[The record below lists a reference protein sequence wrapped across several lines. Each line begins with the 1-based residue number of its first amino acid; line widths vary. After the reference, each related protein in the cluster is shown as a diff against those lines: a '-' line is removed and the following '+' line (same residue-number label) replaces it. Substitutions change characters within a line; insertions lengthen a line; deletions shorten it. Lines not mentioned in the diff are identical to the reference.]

1 MREIYLDNAATT
13 PMSPKVIDIITDE
26 MKNDF
31 GNASSTYE
39 LGRRA
44 RNVID
49 RARHQIAQDI
59 NAQDGEIIFTSGG
72 SESNNTAILGTAYAR
87 KNIGKKIITTPT
99 EHPSVLN
106 PMKRLENEGY
116 NIVYLNVDENGQI
129 SLEQLKKELT
139 PDTILVSIMAV
150 NNEVG
155 TIMPLKEIGAMV
167 KDSNAYFHVDNVQG
181 MGTIKIDV
189 KDMNIDFLSVSAH
202 KINGPKFLGFLYE
215 NADIDIPNLILG
227 GEQETKR
234 RAGTENVPGIA
245 GFGEAVREV
254 SEIGRDALQKKY
266 AHYQDIILKEL
277 DDHQINYEIN
287 GGYGP
292 GYSHHVLNLHLNGVS
307 TTSLQT
313 NLDLNGF
320 AVSGGSAC
328 TAGSLEPSHVL
339 IACFGENS
347 PRINESIRISF
358 GRYNTDEEIEQF
370 AQELVKIVQ
379 RIQSKNKWL
388 LSKRKYLIINK

>member
-13 PMSPKVIDIITDE
+13 PMSPKVIDVITDE

-39 LGRRA
+39 LGRKA

-49 RARHQIAQDI
+49 RARHQIAKSI
-59 NAQDGEIIFTSGG
+59 NAKDGEIIFTSGG
-72 SESNNTAILGTAYAR
+72 SESNNTAIFGTAYSR
-87 KNIGKKIITTPT
+87 NNIGKKIITTKI

-106 PMKRLENEGY
+106 PMKRLEHEGY
-116 NIVYLNVDENGQI
+116 NVVYLDVDKTGHI
-129 SLEQLKKELT
+129 SLDQLKHELT
-139 PDTILVSIMAV
+139 PETILVSIMAV

-155 TIMPLKEIGAMV
+155 TIMPLKKIGKIV
-167 KDSNAYFHVDNVQG
+167 ENSNAYFHVDNVQG
-181 MGTIKIDV
+181 MGTIDIDV
-189 KDMNIDFLSVSAH
+189 KAMNIDFLSVSAH

-215 NADIDIPNLILG
+215 NSDINIPNLVLG

-245 GFGEAVREV
+245 GFGEAVKEL
-254 SEIGRDALQKKY
+254 SEIGHDSLQKKY
-266 AHYQDIILKEL
+266 AHFQDIILKAL
-277 DDHQINYEIN
+277 NDNHVDYEIN

-292 GYSHHVLNLHLNGVS
+292 GYSHHVLNLWIKGVS
-307 TTSLQT
+307 TTSMQT
-313 NLDLNGF
+313 NLDLNGY

-339 IACFGENS
+339 IACFGADS

-358 GRYNTDEEIEQF
+358 GRYNTEEEVKSF
-370 AQELVKIVQ
+370 AQELVKIAK
-379 RIQSKNKWL
+379 RIQSKNK
-388 LSKRKYLIINK
+388 

>member
-87 KNIGKKIITTPT
+87 KNIGKKIITTPI
-99 EHPSVLN
+99 EHSSVLN

-379 RIQSKNKWL
+379 RIQSKNK
-388 LSKRKYLIINK
+388 

>member
-13 PMSPKVIDIITDE
+13 PMSPKVIDVITDE

-39 LGRRA
+39 LGRKA
-44 RNVID
+44 GNVID
-49 RARHQIAQDI
+49 RARHQIAKSI
-59 NAQDGEIIFTSGG
+59 NAKDGEIIFTSGG
-72 SESNNTAILGTAYAR
+72 SESNNTAIFGTAYSR
-87 KNIGKKIITTPT
+87 NNIGKKIITTKI

-106 PMKRLENEGY
+106 PMKRLEHEGY
-116 NIVYLNVDENGQI
+116 NVVYLDVDKTGHI
-129 SLEQLKKELT
+129 SLDQLKHELT
-139 PDTILVSIMAV
+139 PETILVSIMAV

-155 TIMPLKEIGAMV
+155 TIMPLKKIGEIV
-167 KDSNAYFHVDNVQG
+167 ENSNAYFHVDNVQG
-181 MGTIKIDV
+181 MGTIDIDV
-189 KDMNIDFLSVSAH
+189 KAMNIDFLSVSAH

-215 NADIDIPNLILG
+215 NSDINIPNLVLG

-245 GFGEAVREV
+245 GFGEAVKEL
-254 SEIGRDALQKKY
+254 SEIGHDSLQKKY
-266 AHYQDIILKEL
+266 AHFQDIILKAL
-277 DDHQINYEIN
+277 NDNHVDYEIN

-292 GYSHHVLNLHLNGVS
+292 GYSHHVLNLWIKGVS
-307 TTSLQT
+307 TTSMQT
-313 NLDLNGF
+313 NLDLNGY

-339 IACFGENS
+339 IACFGADS

-358 GRYNTDEEIEQF
+358 GRYNTAEEVKSF
-370 AQELVKIVQ
+370 AQELVKIAK
-379 RIQSKNKWL
+379 RIQSKNK
-388 LSKRKYLIINK
+388 

>member
-13 PMSPKVIDIITDE
+13 PMSPKVIDVITDE

-39 LGRRA
+39 LGRKA

-49 RARHQIAQDI
+49 RARHQIAKSI
-59 NAQDGEIIFTSGG
+59 NAKDGEIIFTSGG
-72 SESNNTAILGTAYAR
+72 SESNNTAIFGTAYSR
-87 KNIGKKIITTPT
+87 NNIGKKIITTKI

-106 PMKRLENEGY
+106 PMKRLEHEGY
-116 NIVYLNVDENGQI
+116 NVVYLDVDKTGHI
-129 SLEQLKKELT
+129 SLDQLKHELT
-139 PDTILVSIMAV
+139 PETILVSIMAV

-155 TIMPLKEIGAMV
+155 TIMPLKKIGEIV
-167 KDSNAYFHVDNVQG
+167 ENSNAYFHVDNVQG
-181 MGTIKIDV
+181 MGTIDIDV
-189 KDMNIDFLSVSAH
+189 KAMNIDFLSVSAH
-202 KINGPKFLGFLYE
+202 KVNGPKFLGFLYE
-215 NADIDIPNLILG
+215 NSDINIPNLVLG

-245 GFGEAVREV
+245 GFGEAVKEL
-254 SEIGRDALQKKY
+254 SEIGHDSLQKKY
-266 AHYQDIILKEL
+266 AHFQDIILKAL
-277 DDHQINYEIN
+277 NDNHVDYEIN

-292 GYSHHVLNLHLNGVS
+292 GYSHHVLNLWIKGVS
-307 TTSLQT
+307 TTSMQT
-313 NLDLNGF
+313 NLDLNGY

-339 IACFGENS
+339 IACFGADS

-358 GRYNTDEEIEQF
+358 GRYNTAEEVKSF
-370 AQELVKIVQ
+370 AQELVKIAK
-379 RIQSKNKWL
+379 RIQSKNK
-388 LSKRKYLIINK
+388 

>member
-13 PMSPKVIDIITDE
+13 PMSPKVIDVITDE

-39 LGRRA
+39 LGRKA
-44 RNVID
+44 RNAID
-49 RARHQIAQDI
+49 RARHQIAKSI
-59 NAQDGEIIFTSGG
+59 NAKDGEIIFTSGG
-72 SESNNTAILGTAYAR
+72 SESNNTAIFGTAYSR
-87 KNIGKKIITTPT
+87 NNIGQKIITTKI

-106 PMKRLENEGY
+106 PMKRLEHEGY
-116 NIVYLNVDENGQI
+116 NVVYLDVDKTGHI
-129 SLEQLKKELT
+129 SLDQLKHELT
-139 PDTILVSIMAV
+139 PETILVSIMAV

-155 TIMPLKEIGAMV
+155 TIMPLKKIGEIV
-167 KDSNAYFHVDNVQG
+167 ENSNAYFHVDNVQG
-181 MGTIKIDV
+181 MGTIDIDV
-189 KDMNIDFLSVSAH
+189 KAMNIDFLSVSAH

-215 NADIDIPNLILG
+215 NSDINIPNLVLG

-245 GFGEAVREV
+245 GFGEAVKEL
-254 SEIGRDALQKKY
+254 SEIGHDSLQKKY
-266 AHYQDIILKEL
+266 AHFQDIILKAL
-277 DDHQINYEIN
+277 NDNHVDYEIN

-292 GYSHHVLNLHLNGVS
+292 GYSHHVLNLWIKGVS
-307 TTSLQT
+307 TTSMQT
-313 NLDLNGF
+313 NLDLNGY

-339 IACFGENS
+339 IACFGADS

-358 GRYNTDEEIEQF
+358 GRYNTAEEVKSF
-370 AQELVKIVQ
+370 AQELVKIAK
-379 RIQSKNKWL
+379 RIQSKNK
-388 LSKRKYLIINK
+388 

>member
-13 PMSPKVIDIITDE
+13 PMSPKVIDVITDE

-39 LGRRA
+39 LGRKA

-49 RARHQIAQDI
+49 LARHQIATSI
-59 NAQDGEIIFTSGG
+59 NAKDGEIIFTSGG
-72 SESNNTAILGTAYAR
+72 SESNNTAIFGTAYSR
-87 KNIGKKIITTPT
+87 NNIGKKIITTKI

-106 PMKRLENEGY
+106 PMKRLEHEGY
-116 NIVYLNVDENGQI
+116 NVVYLDVDKTGHI
-129 SLEQLKKELT
+129 SLDQLKHELT
-139 PDTILVSIMAV
+139 PETILVSIMAV

-155 TIMPLKEIGAMV
+155 TIMPLKKIGEIV
-167 KDSNAYFHVDNVQG
+167 ENSNAYFHVDNVQG
-181 MGTIKIDV
+181 MGTIDIDA
-189 KDMNIDFLSVSAH
+189 KAMNIDFLSVSAH

-215 NADIDIPNLILG
+215 NSDINIPNLVLG

-245 GFGEAVREV
+245 GFGEAVKEL
-254 SEIGRDALQKKY
+254 SKIGHDSLQKKY
-266 AHYQDIILKEL
+266 AHFQDIILKAL
-277 DDHQINYEIN
+277 NDNHVDYEIN

-292 GYSHHVLNLHLNGVS
+292 GYSHHVLNLWIKGVS
-307 TTSLQT
+307 TTSMQT
-313 NLDLNGF
+313 NLDLNGY

-339 IACFGENS
+339 IACFGADS

-358 GRYNTDEEIEQF
+358 GRYNTAEEVKSF
-370 AQELVKIVQ
+370 AQELVKIAK
-379 RIQSKNKWL
+379 RIQSKNK
-388 LSKRKYLIINK
+388 

>member
-13 PMSPKVIDIITDE
+13 PMSPKVIDVITDE

-39 LGRRA
+39 LGRKA

-49 RARHQIAQDI
+49 RARHQIAKSI
-59 NAQDGEIIFTSGG
+59 NAKDGEIIFTSGG
-72 SESNNTAILGTAYAR
+72 SESNNTAIFGTAYSR
-87 KNIGKKIITTPT
+87 NNIGKKIITTKI

-106 PMKRLENEGY
+106 PMKRLEHEGY
-116 NIVYLNVDENGQI
+116 NVVYLDVDKTGHI
-129 SLEQLKKELT
+129 SLDQLKHELT
-139 PDTILVSIMAV
+139 PETILVSIMAV

-155 TIMPLKEIGAMV
+155 TIMPLKKIGEIV
-167 KDSNAYFHVDNVQG
+167 ENSNAYFHVDNVQG
-181 MGTIKIDV
+181 MGTIDIDV
-189 KDMNIDFLSVSAH
+189 KAMNIDFLSVSAH

-215 NADIDIPNLILG
+215 NSDINIPNLVLG

-245 GFGEAVREV
+245 GFGEAVKEL
-254 SEIGRDALQKKY
+254 SEIGHDSLQKKY
-266 AHYQDIILKEL
+266 AHFQDIILKAL
-277 DDHQINYEIN
+277 NDNHVDYEIN

-292 GYSHHVLNLHLNGVS
+292 GYSHHVLNLWIKGVS
-307 TTSLQT
+307 TTSMQT
-313 NLDLNGF
+313 NLDLNGY

-339 IACFGENS
+339 IACFGTDS

-358 GRYNTDEEIEQF
+358 GRYNTEEEVKSF
-370 AQELVKIVQ
+370 AQELVKIAK
-379 RIQSKNKWL
+379 RIQSKNK
-388 LSKRKYLIINK
+388 

>member
-13 PMSPKVIDIITDE
+13 PMSPKVIDIITNE

-39 LGRRA
+39 LGRQA
-44 RNVID
+44 RKAID

-72 SESNNTAILGTAYAR
+72 SESNNTAIFGTAYSR
-87 KNIGKKIITTPT
+87 KNIGKKIITTPI

-106 PMKRLENEGY
+106 PMKRLEDEGY
-116 NIVYLNVDENGQI
+116 DVVYLKVDQTGHI
-129 SLEQLKKELT
+129 SLDQLKKELT

-155 TIMPLKEIGAMV
+155 TIMPLKEIGALV
-167 KDSNAYFHVDNVQG
+167 KESNAYFHVDNVQG

-189 KDMNIDFLSVSAH
+189 KAMNIDFLSVSAH

-215 NADIDIPNLILG
+215 NADIYIPNLVLG

-254 SEIGRDALQKKY
+254 SEIGRDTLQKKY

-277 DDHQINYEIN
+277 DDHQIDYEIN
-287 GGYGP
+287 GGHGP
-292 GYSHHVLNLHLNGVS
+292 GYSHHVLNLHFKGYL
-307 TTSLQT
+307 L
-313 NLDLNGF
+313 LLYR
-320 AVSGGSAC
+320 
-328 TAGSLEPSHVL
+328 L
-339 IACFGENS
+339 I
-347 PRINESIRISF
+347 
-358 GRYNTDEEIEQF
+358 
-370 AQELVKIVQ
+370 
-379 RIQSKNKWL
+379 
-388 LSKRKYLIINK
+388 LI

>member
-13 PMSPKVIDIITDE
+13 PMSPKVIDVITDE

-39 LGRRA
+39 LGRKA

-49 RARHQIAQDI
+49 RARHQIAKSI
-59 NAQDGEIIFTSGG
+59 NAKDGEIIFTSGG
-72 SESNNTAILGTAYAR
+72 SESNNTAIFGTAYSR
-87 KNIGKKIITTPT
+87 NNIGKKIITTKI

-106 PMKRLENEGY
+106 PMKRLEHEGY
-116 NIVYLNVDENGQI
+116 NVVYLDVDKTGHI
-129 SLEQLKKELT
+129 SLDQLKHELT
-139 PDTILVSIMAV
+139 PETILVSIMAV

-155 TIMPLKEIGAMV
+155 TIMPLKKIGEIV
-167 KDSNAYFHVDNVQG
+167 ENSNAYFHVDNVQG
-181 MGTIKIDV
+181 MGTIDIDV
-189 KDMNIDFLSVSAH
+189 KAMNIDFLSVSAH

-215 NADIDIPNLILG
+215 NSDINIPNLVLG

-245 GFGEAVREV
+245 GFGEAVKEL
-254 SEIGRDALQKKY
+254 SEIGHDSLQKKY
-266 AHYQDIILKEL
+266 ANFQNIILKAL
-277 DDHQINYEIN
+277 NDNHVDYEIN

-292 GYSHHVLNLHLNGVS
+292 GYSHHVLNLWIKGVS
-307 TTSLQT
+307 TTSMQT
-313 NLDLNGF
+313 NLDLNGY

-339 IACFGENS
+339 IACFGADS

-358 GRYNTDEEIEQF
+358 GRYNTEEEVKSF
-370 AQELVKIVQ
+370 AQELVKIAK
-379 RIQSKNKWL
+379 RIQSKNK
-388 LSKRKYLIINK
+388 

>member
-1 MREIYLDNAATT
+1 MREVYLDNAATT
-13 PMSPKVIDIITDE
+13 PMSPKVINVITDE

-39 LGRRA
+39 LGRKA

-49 RARHQIAQDI
+49 KARHQIAQSI

-72 SESNNTAILGTAYAR
+72 SESNNTAIFGTAYSR
-87 KNIGKKIITTPT
+87 KNIGKKIITTKI

-106 PMKRLENEGY
+106 PMKRLEKEGY
-116 NIVYLNVDENGQI
+116 QVVYLNVDQSSHI
-129 SLEQLKKELT
+129 SLEKLKQELT
-139 PDTILVSIMAV
+139 PDTILVSTMAV

-155 TIMPLKEIGAMV
+155 SIMPLKEIGEMV
-167 KDSNAYFHVDNVQG
+167 KDTNAYFHVDNVQG
-181 MGTIKIDV
+181 MGTIDIDV
-189 KDMNIDFLSVSAH
+189 RAMHIDLLSVSAH

-215 NADIDIPNLILG
+215 KSDIDLPNLVLG
-227 GEQETKR
+227 GEQEVKR

-245 GFGEAVREV
+245 GFGEAVKEL
-254 SEIGRDALQKKY
+254 SEIGHASLQER
-266 AHYQDIILKEL
+266 YQHFQEIILHEL
-277 DDHQINYEIN
+277 DAHHIDYQVN

-292 GYSHHVLNLHLNGVS
+292 GYSHHVLNLAFPGVS
-307 TTSLQT
+307 TTTLQT

-339 IACFGENS
+339 IACFGPES
-347 PRINESIRISF
+347 PRIHDSIRISF
-358 GRYNTDEEIEQF
+358 GRYNTDDEVQAF
-370 AQELVKIVQ
+370 AENLIKVVQ
-379 RIQSKNKWL
+379 RIQSKNK
-388 LSKRKYLIINK
+388 